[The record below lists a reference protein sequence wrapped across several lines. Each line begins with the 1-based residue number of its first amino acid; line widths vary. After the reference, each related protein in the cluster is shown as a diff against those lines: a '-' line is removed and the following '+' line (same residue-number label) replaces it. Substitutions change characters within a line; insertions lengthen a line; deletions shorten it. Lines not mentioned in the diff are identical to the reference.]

1 MPSNLFGLTVDA
13 VRKHHFPQADVWT
26 AGSRPSEAA
35 VSEVI
40 DEEAALLAGKL
51 ALELVDASG
60 ITTDSSAYKLCRK
73 MLRMQVASVIARDML
88 GLDPEIAKAW
98 DRVLAKFYEDLA
110 DGGASYLG
118 DGATA
123 SGTSDPDGPTSH
135 ISTYNLT
142 PDVAEDMSSVV
153 PRLRMDDNT

>member
-1 MPSNLFGLTVDA
+1 MASNLFGLTVDA
-13 VRKHHFPQADVWT
+13 VRAHHFPQADAWT
-26 AGSRPSEAA
+26 AGSRPSEAT
-35 VSEVI
+35 VLETI
-40 DEEAALLAGKL
+40 GEEAALMAGKL

-73 MLRMQVASVIARDML
+73 MLRMQVASVVAKDML
-88 GLDPEIAKAW
+88 GLDPAVAKAW
-98 DRVLAKFYEDLA
+98 DAVLARFYEDLA

-123 SGTSDPDGPTSH
+123 SGNSDPDGPTSH

-142 PDVAEDMSSVV
+142 PDAAADMSSVV